1 MNRYKMVVLSNPF
14 PGREDEYNTWYQHT
28 HLADI
33 VALPGF
39 RAAQRF
45 RLTQNMMIDG
55 EAYRY
60 MAIYDIETDNLERSL
75 AALVSAAESG
85 ELDMSDALD
94 AANAYAAVYDA
105 FGDVVRELSSDR

>member
-14 PGREDEYNTWYQHT
+14 PGRDEEYNHWYQNT
-28 HLADI
+28 HLAEI

-39 RAAQRF
+39 KAAQRF
-45 RLTQNMMIDG
+45 RLSQNMMIEG

-60 MAIYDIETDNLERSL
+60 MAIYDIETDNLEASI
-75 AALVSAAESG
+75 AALVSSAESG
-85 ELDMSDALD
+85 KLNMSDTLD

-105 FGDVVRELSSDR
+105 FGDVVRELSA